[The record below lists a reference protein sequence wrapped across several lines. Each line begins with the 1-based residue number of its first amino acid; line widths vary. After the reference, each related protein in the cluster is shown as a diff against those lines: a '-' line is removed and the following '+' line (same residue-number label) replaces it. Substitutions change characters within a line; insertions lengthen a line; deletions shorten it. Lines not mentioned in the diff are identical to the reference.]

1 MRRLLST
8 GIILVSLATVSGADQ
23 TGEMERLW
31 RQAASG
37 EIRFQKL
44 VQPSKDSL
52 SAMGEVA
59 AQFLVSKL
67 GTADAREKWAL
78 VDIYRGIGKTAT
90 PFLIP
95 ALNTDNKDQLRT
107 TCRCLA
113 EVKDTAALDALVG
126 VAKHLDFTVRVE
138 AVTAIGKT
146 GGERGSR
153 LLEPFLTDSV
163 SLVRK
168 AAVAG
173 LGMIKSP
180 GSSVLLMRAL
190 NDHYYGVRLAAYG
203 GLAGLDSVVHQV
215 VLTELPFTHGR
226 TKALLLRLCG
236 QLRILESRPELE
248 RSLSEPDGV
257 MRGWAVWSLGRVL
270 GEKSRS
276 LMSWLA
282 RSEPDLF
289 VRSQAESILTMLDTS
304 RRP

>member
-1 MRRLLST
+1 MRRLVTVGL
-8 GIILVSLATVSGADQ
+8 IICGLTAALWADPTADMQ
-23 TGEMERLW
+23 RLW

-37 EIRFQKL
+37 EIRFQNL

-78 VDIYRGIGKTAT
+78 VDIYRGIGKAAT
-90 PFLIP
+90 PHLLP
-95 ALNTDNKDQLRT
+95 ALTTNNKDQIRT

-113 EVKDTAALDALVG
+113 EVKDTAALDGILSVS
-126 VAKHLDFTVRVE
+126 KHPDFTVRVE

-146 GGERGSR
+146 GSEKGSR
-153 LLEPFLTDSV
+153 LLEPFLADSV

-180 GSSVLLMRAL
+180 GASVLLMRAL
-190 NDHYYGVRLAAYG
+190 NDDYYGVRLAAYDA
-203 GLAGLDSVVHQV
+203 LAGLDSAVHRV
-215 VLTELPFTHGR
+215 VLTELPYTRGR

-236 QLRILESRPELE
+236 QLRLQEARPELE
-248 RSLSEPDGV
+248 RSLSEPDDIL
-257 MRGWAVWSLGRVL
+257 RGWAVWSLGRVL
-270 GEKSRS
+270 GERSRS

-289 VRSQAESILTMLDTS
+289 VRSQAQSILTALDTS
-304 RRP
+304 HGQ